1 MTLNNLKNKTPKI
14 VKAHPL
20 AFGFSMALHL
30 VILVTLLSEQAP
42 EKQQQPLKKI
52 VEVKQQKVPLKTLSA
67 DNTTVKKTV
76 KIKLNQYII
85 SEVALN
91 KARKIKQQ
99 NLKRKK
105 RRLRELEDK
114 RYKKQRAIN
123 KLKAKAK
130 KEQAAKKLAEKARK
144 AAEKKTKDAEKKTK
158 KIEKQLKLEAKKF
171 KAEQEKRALA
181 KQAQLKQDEERKIA
195 QAGVVSELQ
204 ESYINQ
210 ISSRVRGEWRYQGG
224 KDYWG
229 CEVHIVQD
237 EGGIVKA
244 VDLKSCNVDN
254 QSKVKSFKNAIKRAV
269 NKASPLP
276 AAPDKRVFDKKI
288 IFKFKVN

>member
-52 VEVKQQKVPLKTLSA
+52 VVKKSVEVKQQKVPLKTLSA

-130 KEQAAKKLAEKARK
+130 KEQAAKKLAEKAR
-144 AAEKKTKDAEKKTK
+144 KDAEKKTK